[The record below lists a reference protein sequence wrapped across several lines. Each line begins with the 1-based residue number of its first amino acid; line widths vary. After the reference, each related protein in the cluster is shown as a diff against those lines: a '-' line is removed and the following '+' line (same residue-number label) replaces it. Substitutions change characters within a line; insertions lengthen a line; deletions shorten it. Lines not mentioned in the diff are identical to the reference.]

1 MRKMNAVAVTDIEE
15 PPMSAEPIYP
25 GLKLDYGVPVIPNQV
40 SLPAELLALLK

>member
-1 MRKMNAVAVTDIEE
+1 MRKLNAVAATDIEE

-25 GLKLDYGVPVIPNQV
+25 GSKLEYGAPVMPNQV